1 MRFTFVE
8 GPQCKYK
15 LYRHVLCYPADSK
28 GDSDIFNILISP
40 ISSFFYFIY
49 FYFSYPIVIFFIGK

>member
-8 GPQCKYK
+8 VPQCKYK
-15 LYRHVLCYPADSK
+15 LYRHALCYPANSK
-28 GDSDIFNILISP
+28 GDFDIFNILISP
-40 ISSFFYFIY
+40 ISNFFIN